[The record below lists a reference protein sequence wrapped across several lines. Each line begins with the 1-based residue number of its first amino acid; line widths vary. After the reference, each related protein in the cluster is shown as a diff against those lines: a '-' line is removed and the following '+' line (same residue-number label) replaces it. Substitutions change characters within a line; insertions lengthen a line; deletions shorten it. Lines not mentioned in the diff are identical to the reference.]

1 MKCEKCGKREAMVAH
16 MDIQAEE
23 PIFFLYCEECALF
36 MVEDLDG
43 TRG

>member
-23 PIFFLYCEECALF
+23 PIFFLFCEACAIF
-36 MVEDLDG
+36 EIEDFNG
-43 TRG
+43 SRE